1 MPIWQALKCF
11 NELQFR
17 CFDCEGRRKPF
28 SKNMSDVNVFKPF
41 DVIDNL
47 THILVILDAEVPD
60 VFRVTIVNMS
70 DDKTLR
76 TLFNAI
82 EC

>member
-1 MPIWQALKCF
+1 
-11 NELQFR
+11 
-17 CFDCEGRRKPF
+17 
-28 SKNMSDVNVFKPF
+28 MSDVNVFKPF
-41 DVIDNL
+41 DVIDDL
-47 THILVILDAEVPD
+47 AHILVILDTGVPD